1 MKQNLFLLLLTI
13 FFSCEKI
20 TKEPTDNT
28 VSKDTNFVVA
38 CKDVDTTSAKQRYI
52 GAREAAAI
60 PDFWDANYRS
70 YKVCT
75 LYVEG
80 AYNLYV
86 NSGSN
91 VVATENLV
99 RNFVNVASQTSE
111 RLTGVK
117 FVIGELKINTVQDP
131 YYIHRD
137 AISLLYAFGQ
147 NVMTNS
153 QPFKVFITDAN
164 IGGGAYI
171 SRGSVTSAKYAVVSL
186 AQTRP
191 INQFTFTYGHSTF
204 LHEMYHNLGLSHSH
218 NDCAW
223 LDKNGIR
230 LGPLD
235 SCYACENSSACPPTP
250 KCVGTTKRMR
260 GDIMSYCHLYGTT
273 ELFLK
278 APELAV
284 LHESLYYSTLP
295 NYTPSSS
302 PCVTKYSTWSS
313 CVNNLQTRTFTQTG
327 TNCSTPPTDSTS
339 RVCGVIPNSPVSLQT
354 SYKGTDGKWRIKFTV
369 PINQTTYPT
378 YALNVCRY
386 DATCVTQQACGS
398 RGSITTLTAT
408 EKTTGIVDRVLNP
421 QPANLNTCYRTSITC
436 NNVVYWT
443 ASYITN

>member
-1 MKQNLFLLLLTI
+1 MKKNLFLLLLTI
-13 FFSCEKI
+13 FFSCEQI
-20 TKEPTDNT
+20 TKAPIDKT

-38 CKDVDTTSAKQRYI
+38 CKAVDTTSAKQRYI

-70 YKVCT
+70 YRVCT
-75 LYVEG
+75 LYVEA

-91 VVATENLV
+91 AVTTENII
-99 RNFVNVASQTSE
+99 RNVVSVASQTSE

-131 YYIHRD
+131 YYTYKD
-137 AISLLYAFGQ
+137 AQTVLYYFGQ

-164 IGGGAYI
+164 IGGCAYI
-171 SRGSVTSAKYAVVSL
+171 SRGTVTSAKYAVVSL

-204 LHEMYHNLGLSHSH
+204 LHELYHNLGLSHSH

-223 LDKNGIR
+223 LDKNGNR

-278 APELAV
+278 EPELAV
-284 LHESLYYSTLP
+284 LHKSLYYSTLP
-295 NYTPSSS
+295 NYTPTTN
-302 PCVTKYSTWSS
+302 PPPPVVTT
-313 CVNNLQTRTFTQTG
+313 
-327 TNCSTPPTDSTS
+327 
-339 RVCGVIPNSPVSLQT
+339 PVSLQT
-354 SYKGTDGKWRIKFTV
+354 SYKGSDGQWRIKFTV

-386 DATCVTQQACGS
+386 DNTCTVQQACGS
-398 RGSITTLTAT
+398 RGTITSLTVT
-408 EKTTGIVDRVLNP
+408 EISTGVVDRVLSP
-421 QPANLNTCYRTSITC
+421 QPSVLNTCYRTSVTC
-436 NNVVYWT
+436 NNVIYWT
-443 ASYITN
+443 PSYITN

>member
-13 FFSCEKI
+13 FFSCEHI
-20 TKEPTDNT
+20 TKTPINNI

-75 LYVEG
+75 LYVES

-91 VVATENLV
+91 VAATENLV

-131 YYIHRD
+131 YNIHRD

-191 INQFTFTYGHSTF
+191 INQFTFTYGHSAF

-235 SCYACENSSACPPTP
+235 SCYACENSSSCPPTP
-250 KCVGTTKRMR
+250 KCVGSTKRMR

-284 LHESLYYSTLP
+284 LHKSLYYSTLP

-369 PINQTTYPT
+369 PTNQTTYPT

-386 DATCVTQQACGS
+386 TTNCVTQQACGS

-408 EKTTGIVDRVLNP
+408 EKSTGIVDRVLNP
-421 QPANLNTCYRTSITC
+421 QPANANSCYRTSITC